1 MRCIL
6 NGNPIPNNLSHHRLT
21 FVTPTPKNP
30 QLKVSYEK
38 AKELDKLAESTKS
51 NERLIEAIQIY
62 ENLIL
67 NHDKQLNDTILK
79 EIGVRCIERMRF
91 LGKLKA
97 AIEIHRKLIERFPD
111 EVSFQSQLAVTYLL
125 GNR

>member
-21 FVTPTPKNP
+21 FVTPMSKNP
-30 QLKVSYEK
+30 QLKQSYEK

-51 NERLIEAIQIY
+51 NNRLIEAIQIY
-62 ENLIL
+62 EDLIL